1 MTPAIDLHSFPLRQ
15 RKSAKIIRGHGESGT
30 KRSMEAKDIPNVS
43 QSSIGDCRVANARQ
57 SFQFKI
63 YQSSEA
69 RASRPVSVIRALA
82 TALSFP
88 PDWTFSG
95 VERPPPR
102 ICDRHVVDFNP
113 SAARYYGLVVPRG
126 QPGAEKAS

>member
-30 KRSMEAKDIPNVS
+30 KRSMGLRTSTNVS
-43 QSSIGDCRVANARQ
+43 HSSIGDCRIANAGQ

-69 RASRPVSVIRALA
+69 IVSHPAPVTRAFGDRDQ
-82 TALSFP
+82 LS
-88 PDWTFSG
+88 
-95 VERPPPR
+95 
-102 ICDRHVVDFNP
+102 
-113 SAARYYGLVVPRG
+113 
-126 QPGAEKAS
+126 ASPNLSSL